1 MMRKVLN
8 CKRRGYG
15 VQIKILTYS
24 LGLLG
29 ATMLVLC
36 VILAVTSAKSVM
48 EATVQNHCL
57 LNDKMEA
64 VISTVY
70 DEINKATE
78 DWILDQEVQNSL
90 KRAHLRQDDQN
101 TIILHL
107 TYLSG
112 RNIENVVYIDNKGI
126 QYTRQMKNAVVS
138 ADALKSIDA
147 KLGDAYSRTKLF
159 GMNDSVF
166 GTETERLFAARRV
179 RDMDY
184 SHDYGIIIYTVT
196 PDLFDAMLRENP
208 HAGEVEIGLLDDTG
222 RVIFCN
228 KEQGLKQT
236 EKFRE
241 IRKENTG
248 QSIFNVEGGAVIL
261 NFEKSSGFTVY
272 TYIPQSVLVRDTVK
286 MVRIII
292 ITYVLLALLAVGL
305 SICFAKK
312 FTDPIIEISEVMQNF
327 DGTSFSPLLSLD
339 TNTELDTIGQSY
351 NKMLEFTEELIGQ
364 IRHREEELRKNEL
377 NLLMEQIHPHFL
389 YNTLDNIYMMA
400 RVSREETMMKLIQAL
415 SQYLKISLS
424 KGESIISV
432 EEELIHAGSY
442 MDIMKV
448 RNENL
453 FEYEIYC
460 DVDRRHTRIMK
471 ILLQPLVENAIKHG
485 FANIYEGGLIQIFLK
500 YVNGFL
506 EVRVRNSGESLT
518 PEQIRKIN
526 QMCGM
531 PLDEVNKVFDQSGSG
546 YGIGNIVSRLRL
558 MYGDRVEFCFLKM
571 SEGAECVIKIPKE
584 ATLES

>member
-1 MMRKVLN
+1 MTGRKQSG
-8 CKRRGYG
+8 KKHGYG
-15 VQIKILTYS
+15 VQIKILAYS
-24 LGLLG
+24 LGLLA

-48 EATVQNHCL
+48 EATVRNHGQF
-57 LNDKMEA
+57 NDKMEA

-70 DEINKATE
+70 DEINKLTE
-78 DWILDQEVQNSL
+78 DWILDQEVQISL
-90 KRAHLRQDDQN
+90 KRAHLQQEDRN

-112 RNIENVVYIDNKGI
+112 RNIENVIYIDNKGV
-126 QYTRQMKNAVVS
+126 QYTRQMEKAVVS
-138 ADALKSIDA
+138 EEALKKIDE

-166 GTETERLFAARRV
+166 GTNSLRLFAARRV

-184 SHDYGIIIYTVT
+184 SHDYGMIVYTVT
-196 PDLFDAMLRENP
+196 SELFDMMLKENP
-208 HAGEVEIGLLDDTG
+208 YAEEVEIGLLDEEG
-222 RVIFCN
+222 HVIFRN
-228 KEQGLKQT
+228 QEQGLRQT
-236 EKFRE
+236 EKFCDVRE
-241 IRKENTG
+241 KNTG
-248 QSIFNVEGGAVIL
+248 QSILNVEGGAVIL
-261 NFEKSSGFTVY
+261 NYEKSSGFTIY
-272 TYIPQSVLVRDTVK
+272 TYIPQSVLLRNTVK
-286 MVRIII
+286 MIRTIIV
-292 ITYVLLALLAVGL
+292 TYILLALPAVGL
-305 SICFAKK
+305 SVCFARR
-312 FTDPIIEISEVMQNF
+312 FTGPIIEISEVMKSF
-327 DGTSFSPLLSLD
+327 DGTSFSAILKLD
-339 TNTELDTIGQSY
+339 TNTELDTIGESY
-351 NKMLEFTEELIGQ
+351 NKMLGFTEELIGR

-485 FANIYEGGLIQIFLK
+485 FANIYEGGLIQIFLT
-500 YVNGFL
+500 YVNDFL

-518 PEQIRKIN
+518 PEQIFKIN
-526 QMCGM
+526 QMCRM

-558 MYGDRVEFCFLKM
+558 MYGDGVGFCFQEM
-571 SEGAECVIKIPKE
+571 TEGAECVIKIPKE
-584 ATLES
+584 ATFEN